1 MMDTSTI
8 VRTLAPLLQGLA
20 LGFSIAAPVGPIGV
34 LCIRQTL
41 ERGWQTGLLTG
52 LGAATA
58 DMLYGAVAAFGITM
72 ISKALLAG
80 QSWLRLA
87 GGIFLLY
94 LGAKTFFRKTGA
106 LPRENGTQ
114 PDRKAFLT
122 TFALTLT
129 NPVTIVAFAAIIA
142 GLGPGHL
149 DAGYLPALLLV
160 LGVFLGSSAWW
171 LLLSS
176 SVNLLRHR
184 IGPQTLT
191 WINRLSG
198 LTIFIFGLL
207 ALRLVM
213 S

>member
-1 MMDTSTI
+1 MDTST
-8 VRTLAPLLQGLA
+8 TFSTFSPLLQGLV

-41 ERGWQTGLLTG
+41 ERGWRTGLLTG

-58 DMLYGAVAAFGITM
+58 DMIYGAIAAFGITF
-72 ISKALLAG
+72 ISNALLAG

-87 GGIFLLY
+87 GGLFLLY
-94 LGAKTFFRKTGA
+94 LGAKTFFRKVEA
-106 LPRENGTQ
+106 VPQESGTQ
-114 PDRKAFLT
+114 PDRTAFLT

-129 NPVTIVAFAAIIA
+129 NPVTIFAFAAIIA

-149 DAGYLPALLLV
+149 GTGYLPALLLV

-184 IGPQTLT
+184 VGPQTLA

-198 LTIFIFGLL
+198 LTVFIFGLL
-207 ALRLVM
+207 ALRFVV